1 MSENTQNTQ
10 NTENTSTSTENTQP
24 QEPNKDVTPLA
35 RGSAPALGAPQ
46 IPNTSDDKD
55 NKDNKNTTPAETS
68 KAPEAKDDTP
78 DDELAKT
85 DEAPD
90 DRYIET
96 TITEVNDLVGVLKQ
110 LKVPY
115 AKANMLLEE
124 AFNSGD
130 SSKLNLDNFEAI
142 LGKNNAKSVYMYAK
156 VALAAV
162 KSAKEADAR
171 ELDTLSGGSWKGLAT
186 KAKQM
191 LPKRDLKEYQE
202 LIDMGGAARKLAIR
216 ELIAKTSTSSNNK
229 PLLTGDNS
237 TAGDDYMISKRD
249 YLKEA
254 DKIRKE
260 FSRAGMLTR
269 EGFDKMKALDARRLA
284 AIKAGVQ

>member
-1 MSENTQNTQ
+1 MSENTENSSNNTT
-10 NTENTSTSTENTQP
+10 NTTNTSIENTQS
-24 QEPNKDVTPLA
+24 QEPAKDVTPLA
-35 RGSAPALGAPQ
+35 RGTAPALGAPKM
-46 IPNTSDDKD
+46 PNTPEDKT
-55 NKDNKNTTPAETS
+55 NKNTTPAES
-68 KAPEAKDDTP
+68 AKATEADDGTA
-78 DDELAKT
+78 DTKLAKT
-85 DEAPD
+85 DEEPD
-90 DRYIET
+90 DRYVET
-96 TITEVNDLVGVLKQ
+96 SITEVNDLVGVLKQ

-130 SSKLNLDNFEAI
+130 SSKLNLENFEAI
-142 LGKNNAKSVYMYAK
+142 LGKNNAKPVYMYAK

-162 KSAKEADAR
+162 KSAKEADAK
-171 ELDTLSGGSWKGLAT
+171 ELDTLAGGSWKGLAT

-216 ELIAKTSTSSNNK
+216 ELIAKTSSSSNNK

-254 DKIRKE
+254 DKLRKE

-284 AIKAGVQ
+284 SIKAGVE